1 MLLYTKDRD
10 SIHLSEI
17 KRKEYTLVLRYST
30 QCCSTCV
37 EDILRKMRK
46 FEEQYPDIDILLFTT
61 YRVQIEKKDFQRICR
76 FFPKVYN
83 VFSLGIPL
91 DEEVVPNLNL
101 DILGFVDDPYKILSQ
116 SKALISPLF
125 TGAGIKVKVIEALAC
140 GIPVIGTD
148 IAFEGL
154 PPLFNSFMLIAETPK
169 DYIRCMECLNLNID
183 ERIKTKEMFIKTYQ
197 SDSITNYIKRI

>member
-1 MLLYTKDRD
+1 MY
-10 SIHLSEI
+10 
-17 KRKEYTLVLRYST
+17 KR
-30 QCCSTCV
+30 Q
-37 EDILRKMRK
+37 
-46 FEEQYPDIDILLFTT
+46 ILLFTT

>member
-1 MLLYTKDRD
+1 MFGDWR
-10 SIHLSEI
+10 
-17 KRKEYTLVLRYST
+17 RKENAEGALWFINTVGPL
-30 QCCSTCV
+30 
-37 EDILRKMRK
+37 LRKKVHIKIIGRG
-46 FEEQYPDIDILLFTT
+46 FPN
-61 YRVQIEKKDFQRICR
+61 KDVKNI
-76 FFPKVYN
+76 
-83 VFSLGIPL
+83 
-91 DEEVVPNLNL
+91 VPNLNL
-101 DILGFVDDPYKILSQ
+101 DFLGFVDDPYKILSQ

-140 GIPVIGTD
+140 GFPVIGTD

>member
-1 MLLYTKDRD
+1 MWKCGTFILLTLNILLLIAFYIINNGYSKKESLLTEKVNKLFYENISLQDNIILSKQGYCQLDPEMLLYTKDRD

-61 YRVQIEKKDFQRICR
+61 YRVQIEK
-76 FFPKVYN
+76 N

-91 DEEVVPNLNL
+91 DEEVVPYLFVL
-101 DILGFVDDPYKILSQ
+101 DRGMR
-116 SKALISPLF
+116 
-125 TGAGIKVKVIEALAC
+125 VIDTF
-140 GIPVIGTD
+140 IPD
-148 IAFEGL
+148 KDL
-154 PPLFNSFMLIAETPK
+154 PKLTNRYF
-169 DYIRCMECLNLNID
+169 
-183 ERIKTKEMFIKTYQ
+183 ERITTTLSRNKAYNYKYYKKEI
-197 SDSITNYIKRI
+197 

>member
-1 MLLYTKDRD
+1 MWKCGTFILLTLNILLLIAFYIINNGYSKKESLLTEKVNKLFYENISLQDNIILSKQGYCQLDPEMLLYTKDRD

-46 FEEQYPDIDILLFTT
+46 FEEQY
-61 YRVQIEKKDFQRICR
+61 FQRICR

-91 DEEVVPNLNL
+91 DEEVVPYLFVL
-101 DILGFVDDPYKILSQ
+101 DRGMR
-116 SKALISPLF
+116 
-125 TGAGIKVKVIEALAC
+125 VIDTF
-140 GIPVIGTD
+140 IPD
-148 IAFEGL
+148 KDL
-154 PPLFNSFMLIAETPK
+154 PKLTNRYF
-169 DYIRCMECLNLNID
+169 
-183 ERIKTKEMFIKTYQ
+183 ERITTTLSRNKAYNYKYYKKEI
-197 SDSITNYIKRI
+197 

>member
-1 MLLYTKDRD
+1 MIHVWSELLVYVIKFLSML
-10 SIHLSEI
+10 
-17 KRKEYTLVLRYST
+17 V
-30 QCCSTCV
+30 CAG
-37 EDILRKMRK
+37 
-46 FEEQYPDIDILLFTT
+46 
-61 YRVQIEKKDFQRICR
+61 
-76 FFPKVYN
+76 
-83 VFSLGIPL
+83 LGIMVGKKIRKNK
-91 DEEVVPNLNL
+91 DVKNIVPNLNL

>member
-1 MLLYTKDRD
+1 MWKCGTFILLTLNILLLIAFYIINNGYSKKESLLTEKVNKLFYENISLQDN
-10 SIHLSEI
+10 IILS
-17 KRKEYTLVLRYST
+17 KQGYCHTLVLRYST

-91 DEEVVPNLNL
+91 DEEVVTYLFVL
-101 DILGFVDDPYKILSQ
+101 DRGMR
-116 SKALISPLF
+116 
-125 TGAGIKVKVIEALAC
+125 VIDTF
-140 GIPVIGTD
+140 IPD
-148 IAFEGL
+148 KDL
-154 PPLFNSFMLIAETPK
+154 PKLTNRYF
-169 DYIRCMECLNLNID
+169 
-183 ERIKTKEMFIKTYQ
+183 ERITTTLSRNKAYNYKYYKKEI
-197 SDSITNYIKRI
+197 